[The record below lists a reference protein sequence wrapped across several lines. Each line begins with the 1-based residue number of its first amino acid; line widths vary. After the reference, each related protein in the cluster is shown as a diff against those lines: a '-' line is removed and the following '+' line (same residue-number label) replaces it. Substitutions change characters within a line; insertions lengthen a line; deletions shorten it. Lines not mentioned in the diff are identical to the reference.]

1 MIKNPIINKLV
12 FITSVANLI
21 QNYIRFNIFKNAID
35 VWAVFIDVWAVF
47 KAVWSVVIWKNGG
60 IKVKNRL
67 LPGEIKAG

>member
-1 MIKNPIINKLV
+1 
-12 FITSVANLI
+12 LI